1 MKIGSFVLAAAML
14 ISQNAAAGQ
23 RGNFDCVAHSD
34 FEQASVRTDVM
45 RIGAFNLYEKLS
57 GTDKQSAGL
66 RLSYTATNETSGL
79 VYVAGDFLL
88 VDEHGSPLAAIN
100 AAPIKLFVDAG
111 KSVAVD
117 GFTIVKAGTLASTR
131 EVCMRIH
138 LSLPPR
144 S

>member
-1 MKIGSFVLAAAML
+1 MKIGTFSLAVALL
-14 ISQNAAAGQ
+14 ISQQAAAGQ
-23 RGNFDCVAHSD
+23 RGNFDCVAYSD

-57 GTDKQSAGL
+57 GTDKRSAGL

-79 VYVAGDFLL
+79 VYIAGDFLL
-88 VDEHGSPLAAIN
+88 VDGDGSPLAAVN
-100 AAPIKLFVDAG
+100 AAPIKLFVEAG
-111 KSVAVD
+111 KSMVVD
-117 GFTIVKAGTLASTR
+117 GFTIVKAGTLAAVR

-138 LSLPPR
+138 LTLPPR